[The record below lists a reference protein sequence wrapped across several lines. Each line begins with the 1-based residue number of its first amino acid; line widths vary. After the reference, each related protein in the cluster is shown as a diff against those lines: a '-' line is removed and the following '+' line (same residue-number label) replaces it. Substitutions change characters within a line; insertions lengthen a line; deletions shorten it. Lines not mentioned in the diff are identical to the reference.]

1 MRNRLRRVSLM
12 CTALVALTVA
22 PGARAQSSSDADMK
36 EVGAYRLTMD
46 VFTRMAGVNRVLYEQ
61 MQRDPTTQEKAKLKA
76 ELKAIQQKDETSEA
90 EDKRIEEIQHRLE
103 ALEEAED
110 RKKGPDDGMNDAKTL
125 TEMARAF
132 ERNPVFAN
140 ALKREGVSAREYA
153 TFMLASLQASM
164 TAGFMNSKL
173 GIDRSKLTPTQLA
186 NAKFVHEHQAELARL
201 QPTDKPE

>member
-1 MRNRLRRVSLM
+1 MYNRLRRISLT
-12 CTALVALTVA
+12 CAALLVALTAA
-22 PGARAQSSSDADMK
+22 PGARAQSSDADMK
-36 EVGAYRLTMD
+36 EVGAYKLTMD
-46 VFTRMAGVNRVLYEQ
+46 VFTRMARVNRVLYEQ
-61 MQRDPTTQEKAKLKA
+61 MQKDPTVQERTKLKA
-76 ELKAIQQKDETSEA
+76 ELKAIQAKDETSEA
-90 EDKRIEEIQHRLE
+90 EDKRVEEIQQRLQ

-110 RKKGPDDGMNDAKTL
+110 RKQGPDTGMNDAKSL

-132 ERNPVFAN
+132 ERTPAFAS

-164 TAGFMNSKL
+164 TAGLMDSKL

-186 NAKFVHEHQAELARL
+186 NAQFIKEHQAELARL